1 MVKKKKFACSVCDAD
16 GYTATWESDNPKEEH
31 LEIKDCDICDGKG
44 FVMLEVRDLRKKSK
58 KRKLNHR
65 TSY

>member
-1 MVKKKKFACSVCDAD
+1 MVKKKKFACSACDAD
-16 GYTATWESDNPKEEH
+16 GYTEEWASDNPKEEH
-31 LEIKDCDICDGKG
+31 LEITDCDVCNGTG